1 MIVFVKTLLLTVTS
15 LCVQVCASR
24 CSRVFVYV
32 SVRDAQRREREKKFE
47 RLCLSICMFMCA

>member
-15 LCVQVCASR
+15 MCVRAYASQCSCVFVCA
-24 CSRVFVYV
+24 
-32 SVRDAQRREREKKFE
+32 SVRDAQRLREKKFE

>member
-15 LCVQVCASR
+15 MCVYACASH
-24 CSRVFVYV
+24 CSRVFVYA
-32 SVRDAQRREREKKFE
+32 SVYVMLKDGERKKFE